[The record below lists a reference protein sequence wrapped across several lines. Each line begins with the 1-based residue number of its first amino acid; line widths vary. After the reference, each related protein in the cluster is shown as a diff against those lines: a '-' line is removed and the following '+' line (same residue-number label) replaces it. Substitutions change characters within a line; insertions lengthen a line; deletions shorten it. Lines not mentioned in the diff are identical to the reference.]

1 MGEDKDGGG
10 RRRRRRGE
18 IQLNIQIEILNSKEN
33 FPNELSASK
42 AGLTSQ
48 VLLLLGEREE
58 GSQAS
63 FTNTHKV

>member
-48 VLLLLGEREE
+48 VLLGEREE
-58 GSQAS
+58 GSQAC